1 VIIIDD
7 LLATGGTIAAAEQL
21 ISNFQG
27 VEVLANVVIWEIPS
41 FNGRSKL
48 ANATHSIISL

>member
-1 VIIIDD
+1 MIIIDD